1 MKKLI
6 LLLSLL
12 SSPVFAAEVYIDQAG
27 GAATVDILQENGMNR
42 VNAESDPAL
51 LSGDDIILNILQS
64 GDLNTADLYFDQ
76 NANSTD
82 FSYYATG
89 SFNEILASIFGGVNN
104 YFLTTITGDTNIV
117 TACKNLYT
125 TTCNGVIVNNTQN
138 TLTLVGNNNEINYAL
153 DSGDA
158 INNINIGSTVPS
170 DFNVINLTQTGAGEH
185 MATITIDGNNNL
197 VDLVQN

>member
-89 SFNEILASIFGGVNN
+89 SFNEILAIIFGGVNN

-117 TACKNLYT
+117 TACKNLYA

>member
-42 VNAESDPAL
+42 VNAESDPAI

-138 TLTLVGNNNEINYAL
+138 TLTIVGNNNEINYAL

>member
-89 SFNEILASIFGGVNN
+89 SFNEILAIIFGGVNN

>member
-42 VNAESDPAL
+42 VNAESDPAI

>member
-1 MKKLI
+1 
-6 LLLSLL
+6 
-12 SSPVFAAEVYIDQAG
+12 
-27 GAATVDILQENGMNR
+27 
-42 VNAESDPAL
+42 
-51 LSGDDIILNILQS
+51 
-64 GDLNTADLYFDQ
+64 
-76 NANSTD
+76 
-82 FSYYATG
+82 
-89 SFNEILASIFGGVNN
+89 
-104 YFLTTITGDTNIV
+104 V
-117 TACKNLYT
+117 TACKNLYA